1 MACQRRFRYRA
12 MTDPKDDPGGMQI
25 VHIAD
30 ITMFYAPA
38 SGGVRTY
45 LDAKHHRLDAVQGV
59 RHSLLIPGASARHEG
74 GVYHVPALPLPFG
87 KGYRFPVRLAP
98 WCNTLR
104 TLKPDL
110 IEVGDP
116 YLTAWAALEARRQLD
131 VPVIGF
137 YHSDLPLLVSNRMGN
152 WFTPNV
158 EAYVSKLY
166 GNFDRVLAPS
176 KVMADKLRRL
186 GVRDVHVQPLGV
198 DLETFNP
205 ARRDPQV
212 RAELGIADTCR
223 LLIYAGRGSREKNL
237 PVLLECMRQLGRG
250 YHLLLVGS
258 NMPANVPDNVSV
270 IGQFCPPD
278 QVARLMASADLLVH
292 AGDQE
297 TFGLV
302 ILEAMA
308 SGTPVVAV
316 RAGAFGEIV
325 NDQCGR
331 LCQPNDARAMALAVR
346 EAFEAGARKLG
357 AQARRHVEQHYSWD
371 NVVNGLLEHY
381 QAVLGHQQ
389 QVRAHA

>member
-45 LDAKHHRLDAVQGV
+45 LDAKHHRLDALQGV

-205 ARRDPQV
+205 ARCDPQV

-237 PVLLECMRQLGRG
+237 PVLLDCMRQLGRG

>member
-1 MACQRRFRYRA
+1 M
-12 MTDPKDDPGGMQI
+12 
-25 VHIAD
+25 HIAD

-45 LDAKHHRLDAVQGV
+45 LDAKHRRLGLNPGV
-59 RHSLLIPGASARHEG
+59 RHSLLIPGASASHANG
-74 GVYHVPALPLPFG
+74 IYQVPAPALPFG
-87 KGYRFPVRLAP
+87 NGYRFPLRLAP
-98 WCNTLR
+98 WRNV
-104 TLKPDL
+104 LKDLQPDL

-116 YLTAWAALEARRQLD
+116 YLTAWAALDARRQLD

-176 KVMADKLRRL
+176 QVMADKLRRL
-186 GVRDVHVQPLGV
+186 GIRDVHVQRLGV
-198 DLETFNP
+198 DLATFNP
-205 ARRDPQV
+205 EHRDPHL
-212 RAELGIADTCR
+212 RAELGIADTSR

-237 PVLLECMRQLGRG
+237 PVLLDCMQRLGRP

-258 NMPANVPDNVSV
+258 NMPVNVPDNVSV
-270 IGQFCPPD
+270 IDHFCPP
-278 QVARLMASADLLVH
+278 QEVARLMASADLLVH

-308 SGTPVVAV
+308 CGLPVVAAAATGSES
-316 RAGAFGEIV
+316 RPSSCAIV
-325 NDQCGR
+325 DCSACG
-331 LCQPNDARAMALAVR
+331 
-346 EAFEAGARKLG
+346 
-357 AQARRHVEQHYSWD
+357 
-371 NVVNGLLEHY
+371 
-381 QAVLGHQQ
+381 
-389 QVRAHA
+389 

>member
-1 MACQRRFRYRA
+1 M
-12 MTDPKDDPGGMQI
+12 
-25 VHIAD
+25 HIAD

-45 LDAKHHRLDAVQGV
+45 LDAKHHRLDAIHGV
-59 RHSLLIPGASARHEG
+59 RHSLLIPGASAQHG
-74 GVYHVPALPLPFG
+74 DGIYQVPAPPLPFG

-152 WFTPNV
+152 WFAPNV

-176 KVMADKLRRL
+176 QVMADKLRRL

-198 DLETFNP
+198 DLATFHP
-205 ARRDPQV
+205 SRRDPHV
-212 RAELGIADTCR
+212 RAELGIPDTSR
-223 LLIYAGRGSREKNL
+223 LLIFAGRGSREKNL
-237 PVLLECMRQLGRG
+237 PVLLDCMQQLGAP

-258 NMPANVPDNVSV
+258 NMPASVPSNVSV
-270 IGQFCPPD
+270 IDHFCPSAE
-278 QVARLMASADLLVH
+278 VARLIASADLLVH

-308 SGTPVVAV
+308 SATPVVAV
-316 RAGAFGEIV
+316 RAGAFPEII
-325 NDQCGR
+325 NEQCGR
-331 LCQPNDARAMALAVR
+331 LCTPNDGRAMACAVR
-346 EAFEAGARKLG
+346 EAFEAGTRELG
-357 AQARRHVEQHYSWD
+357 LQARHHVEQHYSWD
-371 NVVNGLLEHY
+371 NVVAGLLQHY
-381 QAVLGHQQ
+381 QAALGHQP

>member
-1 MACQRRFRYRA
+1 MACERRFRYRA

-45 LDAKHHRLDAVQGV
+45 LDAKHHRLDALQGV

-237 PVLLECMRQLGRG
+237 PVLLDCMRQLGRG

>member
-198 DLETFNP
+198 DLETFDP

-258 NMPANVPDNVSV
+258 NMPANVPENVSV

>member
-45 LDAKHHRLDAVQGV
+45 LDAKHHRLDALQGV

-237 PVLLECMRQLGRG
+237 PVLLDCMRQLGRG

-325 NDQCGR
+325 NDQCGS

>member
-1 MACQRRFRYRA
+1 
-12 MTDPKDDPGGMQI
+12 MTDPKDDPGGTQI

>member
-12 MTDPKDDPGGMQI
+12 VTDPKDDPGGTQI

-45 LDAKHHRLDAVQGV
+45 LDAKHHRLDALQGV